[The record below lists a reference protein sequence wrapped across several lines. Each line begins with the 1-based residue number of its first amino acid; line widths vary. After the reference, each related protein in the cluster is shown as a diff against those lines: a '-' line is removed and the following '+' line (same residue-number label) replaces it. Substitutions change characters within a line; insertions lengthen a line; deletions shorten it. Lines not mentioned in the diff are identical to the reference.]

1 MPEAERE
8 ERKEA
13 YESASRK
20 MEVDE
25 DYDDEGGDDKRGGA
39 SGGRN
44 SPTRGMM
51 NGQPKQ
57 EATA

>member
-8 ERKEA
+8 DRNEA

-25 DYDDEGGDDKRGGA
+25 DYDDEAADDKRGGA

-44 SPTRGMM
+44 SPSRGML

-57 EATA
+57 EAAA